1 VSAAAHG
8 EYLDRT
14 ARPSGRSVPHVLL
27 VDDQPARLLTYE
39 TMLEGLE
46 IICVK
51 ASSGA
56 EALQLVLT
64 QSFAV
69 IVLDV
74 SMPQMDGFE
83 TARIIR
89 GHPRFEQTPIIFVTG
104 VNVDELDALRAY
116 EAGAI
121 DYISVPIVP
130 AILRSKIALLTEL
143 YLRRADLERLN
154 WELEV
159 TRARLQ
165 EETDHSLALSRAR
178 LQESQQ
184 RYRAV
189 FDMPTQYT
197 VVAEAIRDAS
207 GRIIDWCCS
216 DVNANGSRLVQ
227 RSREDLIGKRLS
239 DVLPDRAER
248 LTAVWSEVMN
258 QGAMHSYEAR
268 MNDIDFLV
276 HVFALDADTV
286 VCSALDISAR
296 IAAEQEAKRLSRMDR
311 AEKEWLAAVLH
322 SITDEVYFA
331 DTGLRYTYGNSA
343 AVRALGRTPDG
354 VLVEEVG
361 ERLQICR
368 PDGTRL
374 PVEES
379 PSARALRGETVRA
392 QEQRVRLRADGEW
405 SYRQVSS
412 APVRDK
418 AGAVIGAVCVIRDVT
433 EQRRSQE
440 ALALSEQRLREADQ
454 RKDEF
459 IAMLAHELRNPLVPI
474 RTGIELLKRADE
486 HPQAIREIGPMME
499 RQMVHITRLI
509 DDLLDVSRIT
519 SGKIEL
525 KRRPVTLCSLVSGA
539 VDAARTQIQE
549 GRLDLQTEISDSESM
564 LDVDPTRVTQIISNL
579 LHNAAKF
586 TPAGGRIRLWAGIER
601 REQNDMAEAIIRV
614 SDDGIGI
621 SSTMLTRVFELFAQ
635 AETAPDGKESGLGI
649 GLAIAQK
656 LAQLHGG
663 TIAVRS
669 DGPGRGSEFTIH
681 LPIAAKIVASRVKA
695 EQSRASLAHVRVL
708 VVDDNH
714 DAADVIAVLLRAS
727 EMEVRVAYSG
737 QSALAMF
744 EEFRPSIAVLDIG
757 MTGMDGYETCRRIR
771 AKYGY
776 SSRLVA
782 ASGWGQERDKHLAHE
797 AGFDIH
803 LTKPIESDALL
814 ETIRQL
820 CEEGP
825 PAAAGTSNDRS
836 ALGR

>member
-1 VSAAAHG
+1 V
-8 EYLDRT
+8 DRI
-14 ARPSGRSVPHVLL
+14 AGPASRSIPHVLL
-27 VDDQPARLLTYE
+27 VDDQPARLLTYQA
-39 TMLEGLE
+39 MLEGLP
-46 IICVK
+46 IICIK
-51 ASSGA
+51 AASGA
-56 EALQLVLT
+56 EALERVLT

-104 VNVDELDALRAY
+104 VNVDELDAIRGY

-130 AILRSKIALLTEL
+130 AILRSKVALLAEL

-159 TRARLQ
+159 MRARLQ
-165 EETDHSLALSRAR
+165 EETDRSLALSRAR

-184 RYRAV
+184 RYRAI

-197 VVAEAIRDAS
+197 VVAEAIRDES

-216 DVNANGSRLVQ
+216 DVNANGSRLVG
-227 RSREDLIGKRLS
+227 RPREALIGKRLS
-239 DVLPDRAER
+239 DLLPERAER
-248 LTAVWSEVMN
+248 LTAVWSAVTSHK
-258 QGAMHSYEAR
+258 ATHSYEAR

-276 HVFALDADTV
+276 HVFALDAETV
-286 VCSALDISAR
+286 VCSATDISAR
-296 IAAEQEAKRLSRMDR
+296 IAAEKEAERLSQMDR

-331 DTGLRYTYGNSA
+331 DTRLRYTYGNSA
-343 AVRALGRTPDG
+343 AVQALGRTPDG
-354 VLVEEVG
+354 VTVEEVG
-361 ERLQICR
+361 EKLQICR
-368 PDGTRL
+368 PDGSRL

-392 QEQRVRLRADGEW
+392 QEQRVRLRADAEW

-412 APVRDK
+412 APVLDK
-418 AGAVIGAVCVIRDVT
+418 GGAVIGAVCVIRDVS

-440 ALALSEQRLREADQ
+440 ALASSEQRLREADQ

-474 RTGIELLKRADE
+474 RTGIELLKRAAE
-486 HPQAIREIGPMME
+486 HPQVIHEIRPMME
-499 RQMVHITRLI
+499 RQVVHMTRLI

-525 KRRPVTLCSLVSGA
+525 KRRPVKLGSLVSGA
-539 VDAARTQIQE
+539 VDATRTQIQR
-549 GRLDLQTEISDSESM
+549 GRLDLQTEISDPESM

-586 TPAGGRIRLWAGIER
+586 TPAGGRIRLWAGIDR
-601 REQNDMAEAIIRV
+601 REQHDMAEAVIRV

-621 SSTMLTRVFELFAQ
+621 SRSMLTRVFELFAQ

-649 GLAIAQK
+649 GLAIAQR

-663 TIAVRS
+663 TIEVRS
-669 DGPGRGSEFTIH
+669 DGLGRGSEFTIH
-681 LPIAAKIVASRVKA
+681 LPIAAQIVVSRVKA
-695 EQSRASLAHVRVL
+695 EESRASLAHVRVL
-708 VVDDNH
+708 IVDDNR

-727 EMEVRVAYSG
+727 GMEVCVAYSG

-744 EEFRPSIAVLDIG
+744 EEFRPSVALLDIG

-771 AKYGY
+771 AEYGY

-782 ASGWGQERDKHLAHE
+782 ASGWGQERDKHLAEE
-797 AGFDIH
+797 AGFDVH
-803 LTKPIESDALL
+803 LTKPIESDVLL

-820 CEEGP
+820 CE
-825 PAAAGTSNDRS
+825 
-836 ALGR
+836 